1 MATIEQ
7 VRDAMHTAP
16 FRGFT
21 LKLTDGPEY
30 FVRHPDFISV
40 PVSPRGRDVVIHDDK
55 GTHCIDILHVVE
67 VEYPDPGEPA
77 PLAESKSEDNGA

>member
-16 FRGFT
+16 SRGFT
-21 LKLTDGPEY
+21 LKLTDGQEY

-55 GTHCIDILHVVE
+55 GTHRIDILHVVE
-67 VEYPDPGEPA
+67 VEYPDPGELA
-77 PLAESKSEDNGA
+77 LVAESKAEGNGA